1 MPPAKNSR
9 EEKMACK
16 KSIQEK
22 GRVGNAAFLIDGATP
37 VRDATGRALL
47 PLLTEQR
54 QDVLAVL
61 VGNRQSLNA
70 QLLLNLQRSKA
81 GRFCIHIGINQ

>member
-1 MPPAKNSR
+1 MLPAKKR
-9 EEKMACK
+9 VRKTECK
-16 KSIQEK
+16 NYIQEK
-22 GRVGNAAFLIDGATP
+22 GRVSNAACLFNGATP
-37 VRDATGRALL
+37 VAFATGKALL